1 MWACMLQFTN
11 FKANGAQVVSLVI
24 SLFAFAIS
32 ILWPLIMTI
41 YTYRQHYVMNV
52 NHFRYCYHDL
62 YYLKISSVAD

>member
-1 MWACMLQFTN
+1 M
-11 FKANGAQVVSLVI
+11 VSLI
-24 SLFAFAIS
+24 ICLFAFAIS